1 MKSIIRGVY
10 GEIFCHETEDLEK
23 VMKSFE
29 IFFPKKNIKKKMQKG
44 AYGTN
49 ITIITSK
56 LKNKGA
62 KMLFNKIFKNIS
74 TLEIERILKNPKKWL
89 DEDGKFYLNINKQK
103 ANKKELVELC
113 ECEDSI
119 KIVFSIQ
126 SYPANYNNLIKT
138 LSELLKSYM

>member
-1 MKSIIRGVY
+1 MKSIVRGVH
-10 GEIFCHETEDLEK
+10 GEIFCHETEDLER

-29 IFFPKKNIKKKMQKG
+29 IFFPKKNIKKKVQKG

-56 LKNKGA
+56 LKNKSA

-74 TLEIERILKNPKKWL
+74 TLEIENILKNPKKWL
-89 DEDGKFYLNINKQK
+89 DENGKFYLNFNKQK
-103 ANKKELVELC
+103 ANKKELIELC

-126 SYPANYNNLIKT
+126 SYPANYNSLIKT
-138 LSELLKSYM
+138 LGELLKSYM